1 MEEGGEQCVR
11 GRIKNFLVALASIN
25 HSATWNG
32 GERGRKHTTLKRV
45 KFFSFTKKGRKGEE
59 RKEPK
64 NYIFVGRGGEVD
76 IVLMQPPWPRIP
88 NF

>member
-1 MEEGGEQCVR
+1 VR

-25 HSATWNG
+25 HSTIWNG
-32 GERGRKHTTLKRV
+32 EREGGKKKCPLHSTLKKVKVFIFIFKKGQKRGER
-45 KFFSFTKKGRKGEE
+45 E
-59 RKEPK
+59 EPK

-88 NF
+88 DF